1 MSTKKHIAILL
12 DELAPGSAPKIS
24 GLMFKYLKDAGY
36 KVTLLIIHDNKSY
49 KKNQRVYDQ
58 FLKDIKIKYIMDYVP
73 KFFKKINFK
82 FPFMSFFSLHHILM
96 YFYAYKAI
104 KNDNIDLIISHCQY
118 TTLASINV
126 YNKLGIKF
134 LLLIW
139 DPSTFI
145 AKKIYKK
152 KYPLIFPFIYLGA
165 LVLDRIAVAK
175 CEALIT
181 SSKYHH
187 KKYKKLTNKSLE
199 ILHLGC
205 FPKDKFYKDYSHG
218 KIILSFDR
226 WDIGNDPSQLLEILH
241 QLADKTV
248 KLFIGGYW
256 HDNKVKE
263 NFYYKMK
270 VLNLENRVKD
280 LGPLN
285 EEQISYYSTISSIN
299 IHHIHDAFA
308 TTILETSGYCCP
320 GIVPYGCGV
329 DEFFKDNESII
340 LVENTK
346 TITFVNR
353 LNIFFSDEK
362 LMREISLKAWIKSKE
377 KSWKINY
384 GKVLPEICEKYF

>member
-152 KYPLIFPFIYLGA
+152 
-165 LVLDRIAVAK
+165 
-175 CEALIT
+175 
-181 SSKYHH
+181 
-187 KKYKKLTNKSLE
+187 N
-199 ILHLGC
+199 IL
-205 FPKDKFYKDYSHG
+205 
-218 KIILSFDR
+218 
-226 WDIGNDPSQLLEILH
+226 
-241 QLADKTV
+241 
-248 KLFIGGYW
+248 
-256 HDNKVKE
+256 
-263 NFYYKMK
+263 
-270 VLNLENRVKD
+270 
-280 LGPLN
+280 
-285 EEQISYYSTISSIN
+285 
-299 IHHIHDAFA
+299 
-308 TTILETSGYCCP
+308 
-320 GIVPYGCGV
+320 
-329 DEFFKDNESII
+329 
-340 LVENTK
+340 
-346 TITFVNR
+346 
-353 LNIFFSDEK
+353 
-362 LMREISLKAWIKSKE
+362 
-377 KSWKINY
+377 
-384 GKVLPEICEKYF
+384 